1 MDEIKKL
8 SEELA
13 KDVTGKASDAKKA
26 VETKAAAAKKTVAKK
41 ASATK
46 AAATKKA
53 TTTKKAAEKKATAA
67 KKTATKKATTAKKT
81 VAKKV
86 TEAVTA
92 PKVNVNLQFAD
103 KDLKLADIIKKVQTA
118 EKNGKKYDIYLKPEE
133 YKAYYVVDGKAGAV
147 DL

>member
-13 KDVTGKASDAKKA
+13 KDVSTKASDAKKA

-41 ASATK
+41 TTATK
-46 AAATKKA
+46 KAATTKTAATKKA
-53 TTTKKAAEKKATAA
+53 ATTKAAAA
-67 KKTATKKATTAKKT
+67 KKTATTAKKT

-86 TEAVTA
+86 AAVVKD
-92 PKVNVNLQFAD
+92 PKVNVNLQFAN
-103 KDLKLADIIKKVQTA
+103 KDLKLADIIKKVQAA

>member
-13 KDVTGKASDAKKA
+13 KDVSAKASDAKKA

-41 ASATK
+41 TTATKKAATTK
-46 AAATKKA
+46 AAA
-53 TTTKKAAEKKATAA
+53 A
-67 KKTATKKATTAKKT
+67 KKTATTAKKT

-86 TEAVTA
+86 AAVVKD
-92 PKVNVNLQFAD
+92 PKVNVNLQFAN
-103 KDLKLADIIKKVQTA
+103 KDLKLADIIKKVQAA

>member
-13 KDVTGKASDAKKA
+13 KDVSTKASDAKKA

-41 ASATK
+41 T
-46 AAATKKA
+46 
-53 TTTKKAAEKKATAA
+53 
-67 KKTATKKATTAKKT
+67 TATKKAATTKAAAAKKT
-81 VAKKV
+81 VANKV
-86 TEAVTA
+86 AAVVKD

>member
-13 KDVTGKASDAKKA
+13 KDVSTKASDAKKA

-41 ASATK
+41 TTATKKAATTK

-53 TTTKKAAEKKATAA
+53 
-67 KKTATKKATTAKKT
+67 ATTAKKT

-86 TEAVTA
+86 AAVVKD

-103 KDLKLADIIKKVQTA
+103 KDLKLADIIKKVQAA

>member
-13 KDVTGKASDAKKA
+13 KDVSTKASVAKKA

-41 ASATK
+41 TTATKKAATTK

-53 TTTKKAAEKKATAA
+53 
-67 KKTATKKATTAKKT
+67 ATTAKKT

-86 TEAVTA
+86 AAVVKE

-103 KDLKLADIIKKVQTA
+103 KDLKLADIIKKVQAA

>member
-13 KDVTGKASDAKKA
+13 KDVSTKASDAKKA

-41 ASATK
+41 TTATKKAATTK
-46 AAATKKA
+46 AAA
-53 TTTKKAAEKKATAA
+53 A
-67 KKTATKKATTAKKT
+67 KKTATTAKKT

-86 TEAVTA
+86 AAVVKD
-92 PKVNVNLQFAD
+92 PKVNVNLQFAN
-103 KDLKLADIIKKVQTA
+103 KDLKLADIIKKVQAA

>member
-13 KDVTGKASDAKKA
+13 KDVSAKASDAKKA

-41 ASATK
+41 TT
-46 AAATKKA
+46 ATKKA
-53 TTTKKAAEKKATAA
+53 ATT
-67 KKTATKKATTAKKT
+67 KATTAKKT

-86 TEAVTA
+86 AAVVKD
-92 PKVNVNLQFAD
+92 PKVNVNLQFAN
-103 KDLKLADIIKKVQTA
+103 KDLKLADIIKKVQAA

>member
-13 KDVTGKASDAKKA
+13 KDVSAKASDAKKA

-41 ASATK
+41 V
-46 AAATKKA
+46 AAVVKD
-53 TTTKKAAEKKATAA
+53 
-67 KKTATKKATTAKKT
+67 
-81 VAKKV
+81 
-86 TEAVTA
+86 
-92 PKVNVNLQFAD
+92 PKVNVNLQFAN
-103 KDLKLADIIKKVQTA
+103 KDLKLADIIKKVQAA

-133 YKAYYVVDGKAGAV
+133 NKAYYVVDGKAGAV

>member
-13 KDVTGKASDAKKA
+13 KDVSAKASDAKKA

-41 ASATK
+41 TT
-46 AAATKKA
+46 ATKKA
-53 TTTKKAAEKKATAA
+53 ATT
-67 KKTATKKATTAKKT
+67 KATTAKKT

-86 TEAVTA
+86 AAVVKD
-92 PKVNVNLQFAD
+92 PKVNVNLQFAN
-103 KDLKLADIIKKVQTA
+103 KDLKLADIIKKVQAA

-133 YKAYYVVDGKAGAV
+133 NKAYYVVDGKAGAV

>member
-13 KDVTGKASDAKKA
+13 KDVSAKASDAKKA

-41 ASATK
+41 TTATKKAATTK

-53 TTTKKAAEKKATAA
+53 ATKTAA
-67 KKTATKKATTAKKT
+67 TAKKT

-86 TEAVTA
+86 AAVVKD

-103 KDLKLADIIKKVQTA
+103 KDLKLADIIKKVQAA

>member
-13 KDVTGKASDAKKA
+13 KDVSTKASDAKKA

-41 ASATK
+41 TTATKKAATTK
-46 AAATKKA
+46 AAA
-53 TTTKKAAEKKATAA
+53 A
-67 KKTATKKATTAKKT
+67 KKTATTAKKT

-86 TEAVTA
+86 AAVVKD

-103 KDLKLADIIKKVQTA
+103 KDLKLADIIKKVQAA

>member
-13 KDVTGKASDAKKA
+13 KDVSTKASDAKKA

-41 ASATK
+41 TTATKKAATTK

-53 TTTKKAAEKKATAA
+53 
-67 KKTATKKATTAKKT
+67 ATTAKKT

-86 TEAVTA
+86 AAVVKE

-103 KDLKLADIIKKVQTA
+103 KDLKLADIIKKVQAA